1 MKATKLRKLLAL
13 TSAVAMLL
21 SGLSTTA
28 LASTSDT
35 GNEVFYNSHYPFVPT
50 VKDV

>member
-21 SGLSTTA
+21 SGLSTPA